1 MHLRARSP
9 PPAHTARGLVAHRF
23 NVDAV
28 GRTERAHEAPDQLC
42 FGAVVV
48 AGHNG
53 AATTANP
60 ARGGRIRV
68 QLARGPCQHMQRH
81 FLGIVAQ
88 RAHLGRALR
97 QHHRDERARAK
108 AEKAF
113 LAPSKLKPE
122 FWEYYPNH
130 DGRRDTLAAVLKSM
144 DMRVEKLDD
153 LMPAYAKW
161 LLTAKKTH
169 ANGRP
174 MNRWALMEV
183 FATERHFA

>member
-1 MHLRARSP
+1 MQAPAYHMHIKDLVLAQKVEYFRVARTDPEKILELYHKHQRDLATLRQQHRDERAR
-9 PPAHTARGLVAHRF
+9 TNARKAFVA
-23 NVDAV
+23 
-28 GRTERAHEAPDQLC
+28 
-42 FGAVVV
+42 
-48 AGHNG
+48 
-53 AATTANP
+53 
-60 ARGGRIRV
+60 
-68 QLARGPCQHMQRH
+68 
-81 FLGIVAQ
+81 
-88 RAHLGRALR
+88 ALR